1 MSKTSKGKC
10 LFCGQTFSKLSV
22 KKHLD
27 KCNARGGD
35 FLTEDDE
42 KAERYF
48 CILVQGHED
57 PEYWIYVDIP
67 SKSTL
72 KVLDQ
77 FLRDIWLECCGHLSS
92 FEINGQTFSVLP
104 DREFDDRSMNTKLE
118 NILDT
123 GMQFRYEYDFG
134 STTRLKLKIAAAF
147 YGKNRRKKVKLLARN
162 DQPDIKCSYCEK
174 TATGVC
180 CACVYDGDGWVCNDC
195 ADKHECGEEMLLP
208 VVNSPRVGVCA
219 YSGGGYDD

>member
-1 MSKTSKGKC
+1 MSKTSNGKC

-27 KCNARGGD
+27 KCHARAGD
-35 FLTEDDE
+35 FLAENDE

-48 CILVQGHED
+48 CISIQGYEN

-77 FLRDIWLECCGHLSS
+77 FLRNIWLECCGHLSS
-92 FEINGQTFSVLP
+92 FEISGQTFSVLP
-104 DREFDDRSMNTKLE
+104 DREFGDESMNTKLE

-134 STTRLKLKIAAAF
+134 STTMLKLKIVADF
-147 YGKNRRKKVKLLARN
+147 YGKKRRKKVKLLARN
-162 DQPDIKCSYCEK
+162 HQPDIKCSYCEN
-174 TATGVC
+174 TATEVC
-180 CACVYDGDGWVCNDC
+180 CVCVYDDDGWVCDEC

-219 YSGGGYDD
+219 YSGYDD